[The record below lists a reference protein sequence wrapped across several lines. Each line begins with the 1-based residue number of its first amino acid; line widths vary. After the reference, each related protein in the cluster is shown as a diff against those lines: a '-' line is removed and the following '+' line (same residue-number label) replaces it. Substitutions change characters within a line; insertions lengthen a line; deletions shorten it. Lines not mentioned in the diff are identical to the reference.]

1 MKREVGDYIEDIISA
16 MGKAINFVKNISYEE
31 FTRDDKTVFAV
42 VRALEIIGEAA
53 KNIPDDIRKNYPLIP
68 WKDMTGMKD
77 KVIHE
82 YFGVKLSIVW
92 RAVKEEIPPLKPIFE
107 KILGDIEE

>member
-1 MKREVGDYIEDIISA
+1 MKREIGDYIEDIISA
-16 MGKAINFVKNISYEE
+16 MGKAMDFVKNISYEE

-68 WKDMTGMKD
+68 WKDMTGMRD
-77 KVIHE
+77 KVVHE

-92 RAVKEEIPPLKPIFE
+92 RAVKDEIPPLKPMFE
-107 KILGDIEE
+107 KILKDIEE